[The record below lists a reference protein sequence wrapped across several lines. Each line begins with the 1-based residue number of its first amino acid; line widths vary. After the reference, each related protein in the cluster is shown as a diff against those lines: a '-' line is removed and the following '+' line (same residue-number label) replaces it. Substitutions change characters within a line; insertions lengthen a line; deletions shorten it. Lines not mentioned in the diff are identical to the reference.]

1 MTTSELIRAALAWLA
16 TYAVHSTLFLGL
28 AFGLDRLR
36 RPRVERNRERVWKL
50 ALVGGVLSATLQCAL
65 GARAPFGHVDWQG
78 PAVARRAEPAAV
90 VPAPSPLPAAR
101 ENAPRRVGPA
111 SPSLRP
117 ASARPAR
124 VPRTTAA
131 RPRSVPATRVALGPG
146 EALDVLPDALPIVAR
161 VAQPEREPR
170 PAPRAAPA
178 PAGEPAPREGARAS
192 ERDPIPGSSGALTA
206 LSQAVRERWHG
217 WVLAAWTGA
226 GLLGLL
232 GFALSWAALRR
243 HLLGRDQLVDGPL
256 VATLAR
262 LSREAGLRRRV
273 RLSVSAR
280 IATPFSTGWLRPEIC
295 LPRAVVSA
303 LSPAQQEAL
312 LAHELAHVVRRD
324 PAWFA
329 LSFLLERLFF
339 FQPLNRLARRQLA
352 ELAEVAC
359 DDWAVRW
366 TGARLALASCLTEVA
381 GWSVAARPRHVAL
394 PGLAGSRSRLG
405 QRVERLLD
413 DRRSPA
419 GEPPTPWWP
428 PIAAGALTL
437 AVLTVPGVSA
447 QPPRPAP
454 LRSAPPP
461 EPAPAE
467 AILGPAPTA
476 TEPPPAA
483 APLAADLA
491 SQHELASELVLL
503 EAELTALRAELEAR
517 DLHARFEAPLSALQA
532 RLEELRHQHAQ
543 AEALIRRLAASLSE
557 PLGEPLQEPP
567 TGGPP
572 PPAAGPAPTALPR
585 ESR

>member
-36 RPRVERNRERVWKL
+36 RPRLERNRERVWKL

-65 GARAPFGHVDWQG
+65 GARAPFGHVEWQG
-78 PAVARRAEPAAV
+78 QGAARPAEQAEA
-90 VPAPSPLPAAR
+90 VPAPSALPAPTVAATR
-101 ENAPRRVGPA
+101 ADKA
-111 SPSLRP
+111 SPPST
-117 ASARPAR
+117 ARPAPAGAER
-124 VPRTTAA
+124 APRTRAA
-131 RPRSVPATRVALGPG
+131 RPRTAPATRLALGPG
-146 EALDVLPDALPIVAR
+146 EALDVLPIATRFPPTAPGP
-161 VAQPEREPR
+161 AQRGT
-170 PAPRAAPA
+170 PAPLD
-178 PAGEPAPREGARAS
+178 EPAPLAGTRPAGPDTSA
-192 ERDPIPGSSGALTA
+192 GTSGGLTA
-206 LSQAVRERWHG
+206 LSQTVRARWHG

-243 HLLGRDQLVDGPL
+243 HLLGREQLVDGPL
-256 VATLAR
+256 VAMLAR
-262 LSREAGLRRRV
+262 LAREAGLRRRV
-273 RLSVSAR
+273 RLSVSTR

-295 LPRAVVSA
+295 LPRAVASA

-329 LSFLLERLFF
+329 LGFLLERLFF

-381 GWSVAARPRHVAL
+381 GWSVAARPRHAAL

-413 DRRSPA
+413 DRRAPA
-419 GEPPTPWWP
+419 GEPPAPWWP
-428 PIAAGALTL
+428 PVAAGALTL

-454 LRSAPPP
+454 LRTGAPLRATSPSSLRASPEAILSASMPV
-461 EPAPAE
+461 EPAPVADP
-467 AILGPAPTA
+467 GPAR
-476 TEPPPAA
+476 
-483 APLAADLA
+483 LAADLA
-491 SQHELASELVLL
+491 SQHELASELLLL

-517 DLHARFEAPLSALQA
+517 DLHERFEAPLSALQA

-557 PLGEPLQEPP
+557 PP
-567 TGGPP
+567 TGGPT